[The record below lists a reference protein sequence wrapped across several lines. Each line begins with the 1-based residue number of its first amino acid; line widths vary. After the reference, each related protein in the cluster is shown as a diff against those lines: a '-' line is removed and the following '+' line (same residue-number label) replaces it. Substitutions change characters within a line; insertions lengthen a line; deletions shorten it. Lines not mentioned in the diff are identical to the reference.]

1 MSYDIFSIIGFYL
14 LYYIPLHR
22 RVFYYYYR
30 IEELRFIV
38 GVNVECSRKAEE
50 VGVYNYGVMA
60 APLWGY
66 FERRNQCEFIFALGY

>member
-1 MSYDIFSIIGFYL
+1 

-22 RVFYYYYR
+22 RVFYYYYS

-38 GVNVECSRKAEE
+38 GVNVECSRKGEE

-60 APLWGY
+60 APPWGY
-66 FERRNQCEFIFALGY
+66 FKRRNSCEFIFALGY